1 MFQESLWVLHF
12 RGILKHKQW
21 KQLVIKFYYYEKK
34 YIGMVMKVGREE
46 YFHKGGQ
53 EGPLWGGDI

>member
-1 MFQESLWVLHF
+1 MKTISNEVLLLW
-12 RGILKHKQW
+12 
-21 KQLVIKFYYYEKK
+21 KK

-53 EGPLWGGDI
+53 EDPLWGGNI